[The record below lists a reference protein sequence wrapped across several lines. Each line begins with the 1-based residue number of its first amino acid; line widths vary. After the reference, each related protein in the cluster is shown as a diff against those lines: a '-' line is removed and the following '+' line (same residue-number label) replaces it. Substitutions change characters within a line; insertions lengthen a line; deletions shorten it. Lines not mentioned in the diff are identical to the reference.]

1 MSTGSSQVG
10 QQQRDDGLEKTKQQI
25 RGLVGEIAQL
35 SKSDLS
41 PEDFYAAFLQRV
53 IQALAAVG
61 GAVWVVG
68 EGGRP
73 ELSYQI
79 NISPALLD
87 SDSEDAAKHIR
98 LLNYILASKEPK
110 LIPPMSSASDERVGG
125 NPTERLLVVAPL
137 GHDGQ
142 VEGLVE
148 IFQRPDTQPATQ
160 RGYLKFLVQM
170 CELTAEWLKNRKLRD
185 FSDRHSLWAQADQF
199 SKAAHESLDI
209 RETCYTIVNEGRRLM
224 GCDRVTIAILRR
236 GHCRVEAVSGQDTMD
251 LRSNVVTLL
260 GKLATRVV
268 ASGEPLWYSGS
279 TEDLPPQIEQA
290 IEEYV
295 DQSYTKSLAV
305 IPLRKPHP
313 AANAQQEQR
322 GAVPDNTAAPT
333 GEIIG
338 ALIIE
343 QIESDI
349 PREVLNPRL
358 DLVYEHASR
367 ALGNALDH
375 NSLFLMPVWRGIGK
389 AKWVVQARTL
399 PKTVAISALVLI
411 LLVASIVV
419 PWDFDMRAKGSLQP
433 VEKANV
439 FAAEDAR
446 VVEVKV
452 DNNERVEAGQV
463 LAILESDELKQQINK
478 VAGDLAGAK
487 EQVSALLKQR
497 LAGEGRMT
505 ETEAQRVRMDYNL
518 AVSRVDHAQKEL
530 DILEERL
537 AALTVK
543 SPITGRVVTWDV
555 RRTLERRPVGVG
567 QVLMTIAAEE
577 TDYEVELYMPERKVK
592 HLTSYRNRIKSE
604 DPTADL
610 DVDFILMT
618 DPGVYYQG
626 KVVEVNPAA
635 EPHEEHGNMVRIKVQ
650 PKEPVLHPRPGTT
663 VTADV
668 HCGTAPFI
676 YSMLHEAWEW
686 VEANILF

>member
-1 MSTGSSQVG
+1 MSQEERGES
-10 QQQRDDGLEKTKQQI
+10 LEKTKQQI

-41 PEDFYAAFLQRV
+41 PEEYYAAFLQRV

-68 EGGRP
+68 EGGQP
-73 ELSYQI
+73 QLSYQI
-79 NISPALLD
+79 NISPGLLD
-87 SDSEDAAKHIR
+87 SDSEDAAKHVR
-98 LLNYILASKEPK
+98 LLSYILASKEAK

-125 NPTERLLVVAPL
+125 NPTERLLVVAPM

-142 VEGLVE
+142 TEGLVE
-148 IFQRPDTQPATQ
+148 IFQRPDTQPTTQ

-170 CELTAEWLKNRKLRD
+170 CELTAEWLKNRKLRH

-199 SKAAHESLDI
+199 AKAAHDSLDI

-251 LRSNVVTLL
+251 NRSNVVTLL

-290 IEEYV
+290 IEDYV

-305 IPLRKPHP
+305 IPLRKPQP
-313 AANAQQEQR
+313 SDAAQQQQQQQ
-322 GAVPDNTAAPT
+322 GTVADNTAAPT

-349 PREVLNPRL
+349 PREILNPRL
-358 DLVYEHASR
+358 DLVYEHSSR
-367 ALGNALDH
+367 ALTNALDH
-375 NSLFLMPVWRGIGK
+375 SSLFLMPLWRAIGK
-389 AKWVVQARTL
+389 SKWVVQARTL
-399 PKTVAISALVLI
+399 PKTIVITTVLVVALI
-411 LLVASIVV
+411 ASIAV

-433 VEKANV
+433 VTKSNI
-439 FAAEDAR
+439 FAPEDAR
-446 VVEVKV
+446 VVEVQV
-452 DNNERVEAGQV
+452 DSNQPVEPGQILMV
-463 LAILESDELKQQINK
+463 LESDEVKQQLTK
-478 VAGDLAGAK
+478 LDGDRALAVEEFNSLRTQMQA
-487 EQVSALLKQR
+487 A
-497 LAGEGRMT
+497 AGRMT
-505 ETEAQRVRMDYNL
+505 DQ
-518 AVSRVDHAQKEL
+518 
-530 DILEERL
+530 ERL
-537 AALTVK
+537 QLIGRYGQAMKRVENVDLELKILREREDALTVR
-543 SPITGRVVTWDV
+543 SPIAGRIVTWDV
-555 RRTLERRPVGVG
+555 KRTLERRPVGVG
-567 QVLMTIAAEE
+567 QVLMTIAAED
-577 TDYEVELYMPERKVK
+577 TDYEVELYMPERRVK
-592 HLTSYRNRIKSE
+592 HLTSYRNAVKAK
-604 DPTADL
+604 DPSADL

-635 EPHEEHGNMVRIKVQ
+635 EPHEEHGNMVRIRVQ
-650 PKEPVLHPRPGTT
+650 PDQPVLHPRPGTT

-686 VEANILF
+686 LEANVLF

>member
-1 MSTGSSQVG
+1 MSQEERGDS
-10 QQQRDDGLEKTKQQI
+10 LEKTKQQI

-41 PEDFYAAFLQRV
+41 PEEYYAAFLQRV

-68 EGGRP
+68 EGGQP
-73 ELSYQI
+73 QLSYQI
-79 NISPALLD
+79 NISPGLLD

-98 LLNYILASKEPK
+98 LLSYILASKEAK

-125 NPTERLLVVAPL
+125 NPTERLLVVAPM

-142 VEGLVE
+142 TEGLVE

-170 CELTAEWLKNRKLRD
+170 CELTAEWLKNRKLRH
-185 FSDRHSLWAQADQF
+185 FTDRHSLWSQADQF
-199 SKAAHESLDI
+199 AKAAHDSLDV
-209 RETCYTIVNEGRRLM
+209 RTTCYTIVNEGRRLM

-251 LRSNVVTLL
+251 NRSNVVTLL

-305 IPLRKPHP
+305 IPLRKPQPSDTVQHE
-313 AANAQQEQR
+313 QQQR

-349 PREVLNPRL
+349 PREILNPRL
-358 DLVYEHASR
+358 DLVYEHSSR
-367 ALGNALDH
+367 ALTNALDH
-375 NSLFLMPVWRGIGK
+375 SSLFLMPLWRAIGK
-389 AKWVVQARTL
+389 SKWVVQARTL
-399 PKTVAISALVLI
+399 PKTIVITTVLVVALI
-411 LLVASIVV
+411 ASIVV
-419 PWDFDMRAKGSLQP
+419 PWEFDMRAKGSLQP
-433 VEKANV
+433 VTKSQIYAP
-439 FAAEDAR
+439 EDAR
-446 VVEVKV
+446 VGEVHV
-452 DNNERVEAGQV
+452 DSNQPVEAEQV
-463 LAILESDELKQQINK
+463 LVVLESDELKQQMTK
-478 VAGDLAGAK
+478 VQGDLSQAK
-487 EQVSALLKQR
+487 EAVSSLLKQR
-497 LAGEGRMT
+497 TSRARTSDSELDQINRDYGTWLLRM
-505 ETEAQRVRMDYNL
+505 E
-518 AVSRVDHAQKEL
+518 HAQQEL
-530 DILEERL
+530 DVLRERED
-537 AALTVK
+537 ALTVR
-543 SPITGRVVTWDV
+543 SPIAGRIVTWDV
-555 RRTLERRPVGVG
+555 KRTLERRPVGVG
-567 QVLMTIAAEE
+567 QVLMTIAAED
-577 TDYEVELYMPERKVK
+577 TDYEVELYMPERRVK
-592 HLTSYRNRIKSE
+592 HLTSYRNAVKAK
-604 DPTADL
+604 DPSADL

-650 PKEPVLHPRPGTT
+650 PAQPVLHPRPGTT

-686 VEANILF
+686 LEANVLF

>member
-1 MSTGSSQVG
+1 MSQEERGDS
-10 QQQRDDGLEKTKQQI
+10 LEKTKQQI

-41 PEDFYAAFLQRV
+41 PEEYYAAFLQRV

-68 EGGRP
+68 EGGQP
-73 ELSYQI
+73 QLSYQI
-79 NISPALLD
+79 NISPGLLD
-87 SDSEDAAKHIR
+87 SESEDADKHFR
-98 LLNYILASKEPK
+98 LLSYILASKEAK
-110 LIPPMSSASDERVGG
+110 LIPPMSSASDDRVGG
-125 NPTERLLVVAPL
+125 NPTERLLVVAPM

-170 CELTAEWLKNRKLRD
+170 CELTAEWLKNRKLRH

-199 SKAAHESLDI
+199 AKAAHDSLDI

-224 GCDRVTIAILRR
+224 GCDRVSIAILRR
-236 GHCRVEAVSGQDTMD
+236 GHCRVEGVSGQDTMD
-251 LRSNVVTLL
+251 NRSNVVTLL

-305 IPLRKPHP
+305 IPLRKPQP
-313 AANAQQEQR
+313 SDAAQAQQQQQ

-358 DLVYEHASR
+358 DLVYEHSSR
-367 ALGNALDH
+367 ALSNALDH
-375 NSLFLMPVWRGIGK
+375 SSLFLMPLWRAIGK
-389 AKWVVQARTL
+389 SKWVVQARTL
-399 PKTVAISALVLI
+399 PKTIIITTVVVAALI
-411 LLVASIVV
+411 ASIVV
-419 PWDFDMRAKGSLQP
+419 PWDFDMRAKGALQP
-433 VEKANV
+433 VKKSNV
-439 FAAEDAR
+439 YAPEDAR
-446 VVEVKV
+446 VVDVHVESNDVVKA
-452 DNNERVEAGQV
+452 DQI

-478 VAGDLAGAK
+478 IEGDIAAAK
-487 EQVSALLKQR
+487 GQISALLKQQ
-497 LAGEGRMT
+497 LASQGRMT
-505 ETEAQRVRMDYNL
+505 ETEEERIRMDYSLALDRERNL
-518 AVSRVDHAQKEL
+518 TEEL
-530 DILEERL
+530 KILREREDS
-537 AALTVK
+537 LTIR
-543 SPITGRVVTWDV
+543 SPIAGRIVTWDV
-555 RRTLERRPVGVG
+555 KRTLERRPVGVG
-567 QVLMTIAAEE
+567 QMLMTVAAED
-577 TDYEVELYMPERKVK
+577 TDYEVELYMPERRVK
-592 HLTSYRNRIKSE
+592 HLTSYRNSVKAK
-604 DPTADL
+604 DPSADL
-610 DVDFILMT
+610 EVDFILMT

-650 PKEPVLHPRPGTT
+650 PDKPVLHPRPGTT

-668 HCGTAPFI
+668 HCGKAPFI

-686 VEANILF
+686 LEANVIF

>member
-1 MSTGSSQVG
+1 MSQEERGDS
-10 QQQRDDGLEKTKQQI
+10 LEKTKQQI

-41 PEDFYAAFLQRV
+41 PEEYYAAFLQRV

-68 EGGRP
+68 EGGQP
-73 ELSYQI
+73 QLSYQI
-79 NISPALLD
+79 NISPALLNE
-87 SDSEDAAKHIR
+87 DSEDASKHIR
-98 LLNYILASKEPK
+98 LLSYILASKEPK

-125 NPTERLLVVAPL
+125 NPTERLLVVAPM

-170 CELTAEWLKNRKLRD
+170 CELTAEWLKNRKLRH
-185 FSDRHSLWAQADQF
+185 FTDRHSLWAQADQF
-199 SKAAHESLDI
+199 AKAAHDSLDI

-224 GCDRVTIAILRR
+224 GCDRVTVAILRR

-251 LRSNVVTLL
+251 NRSNVVTLL
-260 GKLATRVV
+260 SKLATRVV

-279 TEDLPPQIEQA
+279 TEDMPPQIEQA

-305 IPLRKPHP
+305 IPLRKSQPP
-313 AANAQQEQR
+313 DAVQQQQQQQ
-322 GAVPDNTAAPT
+322 GAVADNTAAPT

-349 PREVLNPRL
+349 PREILNPRL
-358 DLVYEHASR
+358 DLVYEHSSR
-367 ALGNALDH
+367 ALTNALDH
-375 NSLFLMPVWRGIGK
+375 SSLFLMPLWRAIGK
-389 AKWVVQARTL
+389 SKWVVQARTL
-399 PKTVAISALVLI
+399 PKTIIITAVVLAALIASVA
-411 LLVASIVV
+411 V
-419 PWDFDMRAKGSLQP
+419 PWEFDMRAKGALQP
-433 VEKANV
+433 VKKANIYAREDAHV
-439 FAAEDAR
+439 EEVLVDSNELVAEGQILAKLKSDQLQQQLTEVGARVIQAHEQVNALRKQITGADGRMTDVEFDRLNAEFAA
-446 VVEVKV
+446 VVLKEEHAKQ
-452 DNNERVEAGQV
+452 E
-463 LAILESDELKQQINK
+463 LAIL
-478 VAGDLAGAK
+478 
-487 EQVSALLKQR
+487 
-497 LAGEGRMT
+497 
-505 ETEAQRVRMDYNL
+505 
-518 AVSRVDHAQKEL
+518 H
-530 DILEERL
+530 ERED
-537 AALTVK
+537 ALTIR
-543 SPITGRVVTWDV
+543 SPIAGRIVSWDV
-555 RRTLERRPVGVG
+555 KRSLERRPVGVG
-567 QVLMTIAAEE
+567 QMLMTVAAED
-577 TDYEVELYMPERKVK
+577 TDYEIELYMPERKVK
-592 HLTSYRNRIKSE
+592 HLTSYRNQIKE
-604 DPTADL
+604 QDPTADL

-650 PKEPVLHPRPGTT
+650 PDKPVLHPRPGTT

-668 HCGTAPFI
+668 HCGKAPFI

-686 VEANILF
+686 LEANVLF

>member
-1 MSTGSSQVG
+1 MSQEE
-10 QQQRDDGLEKTKQQI
+10 RDDSLEKTKQQI

-41 PEDFYAAFLQRV
+41 PEEYYAAFLQRV

-61 GAVWVVG
+61 GAVWVMG

-73 ELSYQI
+73 QLSYQI
-79 NISPALLD
+79 NISPGLLD
-87 SDSEDAAKHIR
+87 SDSEDASKHFR
-98 LLNYILASKEPK
+98 LLDYILASKEPK

-125 NPTERLLVVAPL
+125 NPTNQLLVVAPM

-170 CELTAEWLKNRKLRD
+170 CELTAEWLKNRKLRH

-199 SKAAHESLDI
+199 SKAVHESLDI
-209 RETCYTIVNEGRRLM
+209 RETCYTIVNEGRRLL

-251 LRSNVVTLL
+251 NRSNVVTLL

-279 TEDLPPQIEQA
+279 TEDFPPQIEQA
-290 IEEYV
+290 IEAYV

-313 AANAQQEQR
+313 ADTAPEQQQ
-322 GAVPDNTAAPT
+322 GAAADNTAAPT
-333 GEIIG
+333 GEIVG

-349 PREVLNPRL
+349 PRDVLNPRL
-358 DLVYEHASR
+358 DLVYEHSSR
-367 ALGNALDH
+367 ALTNTLDH
-375 NSLFLMPVWRGIGK
+375 NSLFLMPLWRAIGK
-389 AKWVVQARTL
+389 SKWVVQARTL
-399 PKTVAISALVLI
+399 PKTIAITAAVLVA
-411 LLVASIVV
+411 LVASIAV
-419 PWDFDMRAKGSLQP
+419 PWDFDMRAKGALQP
-433 VEKANV
+433 VTKSNV
-439 FAAEDAR
+439 YAPADAR

-452 DNNERVEAGQV
+452 DSNDAVEAEQI

-478 VAGDLAGAK
+478 VAGDLASAK
-487 EQVSALLKQR
+487 EQVSSLLKQI
-497 LAGEGRMT
+497 LAGQGRMT
-505 ETEAQRVRMDYNL
+505 EAERERVRLEYNV
-518 AVSRVDHAQKEL
+518 AVEKVKNAQDEL
-530 DILEERL
+530 TILHERQD
-537 AALTVK
+537 ALTIR
-543 SPITGRVVTWDV
+543 SPIAGRIVTWDV
-555 RRTLERRPVGVG
+555 KRTLERRPVGVG
-567 QVLMTIAAEE
+567 QVLMTVAAEGTE
-577 TDYEVELYMPERKVK
+577 YEVELFMPERRVK
-592 HLTSYRNRIKSE
+592 HLTNYRNRVKERDASE
-604 DPTADL
+604 DL

-618 DPGVYYQG
+618 DPGVYYKG
-626 KVVEVNPAA
+626 KIAEVNPAA
-635 EPHEEHGNMVRIKVQ
+635 EPHEEHGNMVRIKVM
-650 PKEPVLHPRPGTT
+650 PDPSNPVKNPRPGTT

-668 HCGTAPFI
+668 HCGKAPFI

-686 VEANILF
+686 LEANVLF